1 MKINSFHSDV
11 LLYQT
16 PNGETRLEVRL
27 QDETVWL
34 SLTDMNDLFQRDKS
48 VISRHIRNI
57 FAEGELVRDSAIA
70 NFATTVADG
79 KTYPSNHRVPKR
91 LKVSYPQ

>member
-1 MKINSFHSDV
+1 MTSNF

-16 PNGETRLEVRL
+16 PDGQTRLEVRL

-34 SLTDMNDLFQRDKS
+34 SLTDMSDLFQRDKS

-57 FAEGELVRDSAIA
+57 FAEGELVRIQLLQILQQLLPTAKLIRWNTSTWA
-70 NFATTVADG
+70 
-79 KTYPSNHRVPKR
+79 
-91 LKVSYPQ
+91 

>member
-34 SLTDMNDLFQRDKS
+34 SLTDMSDLFQRDKS
-48 VISRHIRNI
+48 VISRHI
-57 FAEGELVRDSAIA
+57 FAEGELVRNSAIA
-70 NFATTVADG
+70 NFATTAADG
-79 KTYPSNHRVPKR
+79 KTYPSNHRAPKR

>member
-1 MKINSFHSDV
+1 MRDSFNPQSNF

-34 SLTDMNDLFQRDKS
+34 SLTDMSDLFQRDKS
-48 VISRHIRNI
+48 MISR
-57 FAEGELVRDSAIA
+57 SATSLQKA
-70 NFATTVADG
+70 NWCGIQLLQILQQLPPTAKPIQAISECQSD
-79 KTYPSNHRVPKR
+79 
-91 LKVSYPQ
+91 

>member
-1 MKINSFHSDV
+1 MTSNV

-16 PNGETRLEVRL
+16 PDGQTRLEVRL

-34 SLTDMNDLFQRDKS
+34 SLTDLSDLFQRDKS

-57 FAEGELVRDSAIA
+57 LHRA
-70 NFATTVADG
+70 NWCGIQLLQQLPPMAKPIRWNTST
-79 KTYPSNHRVPKR
+79 
-91 LKVSYPQ
+91 